1 MFRLLFY
8 AANIYINEYSLY
20 CKVVIFFKIFLSP
33 ILKSAEEVRR
43 KRRRS
48 GAYCGGAGMPLGFP
62 CERGSSAAAIT
73 GRRRVR
79 HAWGGGMMRL
89 SSVWM
94 GAGGSG
100 VLAFVA
106 GSVAVRR
113 RCGGVHFAGVRAV
126 PPAVGGLHPEAGRI
140 VFSRDYALWIS
151 RLQSGGADPS
161 APEIERASGRNDP
174 SRAKCRTPCAALF
187 CSNAFRGG
195 IRFRCAG
202 AVRPSRRAAP
212 ASGHWFFF
220 CFRRPKIELIAEKF
234 VLFAK
239 LERKVGRRASP
250 ADPLC
255 RTVRRRME
263 PTIKNY

>member
-1 MFRLLFY
+1 M
-8 AANIYINEYSLY
+8 
-20 CKVVIFFKIFLSP
+20 
-33 ILKSAEEVRR
+33 RR

-73 GRRRVR
+73 GRRRGR

-89 SSVWM
+89 RSVWM

-100 VLAFVA
+100 VFSLRCRIGRSAKA
-106 GSVAVRR
+106 MR
-113 RCGGVHFAGVRAV
+113 RCALRRCSCGSTRCRRTAS
-126 PPAVGGLHPEAGRI
+126 EAGRI

-174 SRAKCRTPCAALF
+174 SRAKCRTPCAALLQQ
-187 CSNAFRGG
+187 CVSGRG
-195 IRFRCAG
+195 RFRCAG

-220 CFRRPKIELIAEKF
+220 CFS
-234 VLFAK
+234 
-239 LERKVGRRASP
+239 SP
-250 ADPLC
+250 
-255 RTVRRRME
+255 E
-263 PTIKNY
+263 N

>member
-1 MFRLLFY
+1 M
-8 AANIYINEYSLY
+8 
-20 CKVVIFFKIFLSP
+20 
-33 ILKSAEEVRR
+33 RR

-100 VLAFVA
+100 VFSLRCRIGRSAKA
-106 GSVAVRR
+106 MR
-113 RCGGVHFAGVRAV
+113 RCALRRCSCGSARCRRTAS
-126 PPAVGGLHPEAGRI
+126 EAGRI

-174 SRAKCRTPCAALF
+174 SRAKCRTPCAALLQQ
-187 CSNAFRGG
+187 CVSGRGG
-195 IRFRCAG
+195 VSGVQSRYVPPAG
-202 AVRPSRRAAP
+202 PHPLRVTGFS
-212 ASGHWFFF
+212 FV
-220 CFRRPKIELIAEKF
+220 FRRPKIELIAEKF
-234 VLFAK
+234 VL
-239 LERKVGRRASP
+239 LQ
-250 ADPLC
+250 
-255 RTVRRRME
+255 
-263 PTIKNY
+263 N

>member
-1 MFRLLFY
+1 M
-8 AANIYINEYSLY
+8 
-20 CKVVIFFKIFLSP
+20 
-33 ILKSAEEVRR
+33 RR

-100 VLAFVA
+100 VFSLRCRIGRSAKA
-106 GSVAVRR
+106 MR
-113 RCGGVHFAGVRAV
+113 RCALRRCSCGSARCRRTAS
-126 PPAVGGLHPEAGRI
+126 EAGRI

-174 SRAKCRTPCAALF
+174 SRRSAGLLVQRS

-195 IRFRCAG
+195 GRFRCAV

-220 CFRRPKIELIAEKF
+220 CFS
-234 VLFAK
+234 
-239 LERKVGRRASP
+239 SP
-250 ADPLC
+250 
-255 RTVRRRME
+255 E
-263 PTIKNY
+263 N